1 MNLQAI
7 WSELRAYPRG
17 VVEEM
22 KKVSWPTRKTTR
34 TLTGIVVAVV
44 AVSTLIIAGL
54 DLVFSRIM
62 GLVLG
67 I

>member
-1 MNLQAI
+1 MNPQAI

-22 KKVSWPTRKTTR
+22 QKVSWPTRKTTR

-44 AVSTLIIAGL
+44 AVSALIISGL

-62 GLVLG
+62 AFVLG
-67 I
+67 L